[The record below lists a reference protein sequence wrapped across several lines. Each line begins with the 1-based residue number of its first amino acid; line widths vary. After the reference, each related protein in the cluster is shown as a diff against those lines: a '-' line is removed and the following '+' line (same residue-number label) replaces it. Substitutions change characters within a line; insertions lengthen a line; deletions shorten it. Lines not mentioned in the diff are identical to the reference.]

1 MPRLPLTPD
10 NPYAARKRP
19 QVRWPKA
26 SIGSQTAPAHF
37 QSGGKVSST
46 KHPAGKGD
54 VHDGYLTGKSGGEAH
69 PHYHRTT
76 RKRTPADYRSKG
88 DSK

>member
-10 NPYAARKRP
+10 NPYAGRKRP
-19 QVRWPKA
+19 HVRWPKA
-26 SIGSQTAPAHF
+26 SIAVPGLESGGRI
-37 QSGGKVSST
+37 SGGKST
-46 KHPAGKGD
+46 QHPAGKGD

-76 RKRTPADYRSKG
+76 RKRTPADYGSLKKR
-88 DSK
+88 